1 MELDINIQ
9 SVRARSVLNTPV
21 SEVKRTKLVIMPNTV
36 VGNTKIGKINY
47 KFLSL

>member
-21 SEVKRTKLVIMPNTV
+21 SKVKRARLVIMPNMV
-36 VGNTKIGKINY
+36 VGNTKIRKINY
-47 KFLSL
+47 